1 MFCCFDI
8 ASAVINEAVI
18 KREDWAINP
27 EKLSDL
33 KDACEYADQFNKS
46 FNCTEMSVDA
56 TPQGSVI
63 ISFVTDN
70 AAGYFVKGQR
80 YDCFYDLMWRAKE
93 VRIKP
98 HNSDY
103 FVVSYELPG
112 VWDMKEGDSNG

>member
-8 ASAVINEAVI
+8 ASAVIDEAT
-18 KREDWAINP
+18 KKNKDWVINP
-27 EKLSDL
+27 EKLVEL
-33 KDACEYADQFNKS
+33 KDVCEYADQFNKS